1 LISFKEVKTMNNA
14 IVRSQHHH
22 ALLPSIG
29 TFSALPSHN
38 VLPTQRIGIGR
49 IVAVCVESD
58 TPLSVQTPN
67 GAIFSIGGLSDRQK
81 QQLLTLLPD
90 LIHTRVRFQYSR
102 QNELGQAVDAM
113 FQTLLIEGDTRHR
126 ASSVVFNTGF
136 NNMQGVQHG

>member
-1 LISFKEVKTMNNA
+1 MNNT

-22 ALLPSIG
+22 ALLPPIG
-29 TFSALPSHN
+29 TFSALPSHK
-38 VLPTQRIGIGR
+38 IGIGR

-58 TPLSVQTPN
+58 TPLFVQTPN
-67 GAIFSIGGLSDRQK
+67 GAIFSIGGLSERQK
-81 QQLLTLLPD
+81 LQLLTLLPD

-102 QNELGQAVDAM
+102 QNDLGQAIDAM

>member
-1 LISFKEVKTMNNA
+1 MNNT
-14 IVRSQHHH
+14 IVRSRHHH

-29 TFSALPSHN
+29 TFSALPTQSS
-38 VLPTQRIGIGR
+38 LPTQRIGIGR

-58 TPLSVQTPN
+58 EPLFVQTPN

-81 QQLLTLLPD
+81 QQLHTLLPD

-102 QNELGQAVDAM
+102 QNALGQAVDAV

-126 ASSVVFNTGF
+126 ASPVVFNNGF

>member
-1 LISFKEVKTMNNA
+1 MNNA
-14 IVRSQHHH
+14 IVRSQHH

-29 TFSALPSHN
+29 TFSALPTHN
-38 VLPTQRIGIGR
+38 VLPTQRIDIGR

-67 GAIFSIGGLSDRQK
+67 GTIFSIGGLSDRQK

-102 QNELGQAVDAM
+102 QNDLGQAVDAI

>member
-1 LISFKEVKTMNNA
+1 MNNA

-22 ALLPSIG
+22 ALLPSVG
-29 TFSALPSHN
+29 TLSALPTQSS
-38 VLPTQRIGIGR
+38 LPTQRTGIGR

-58 TPLSVQTPN
+58 EPLFVQTPN

-90 LIHTRVRFQYSR
+90 LIHTRVRFQYR
-102 QNELGQAVDAM
+102 QQNALGQAVDAV

-126 ASSVVFNTGF
+126 ASPVVFNNGF

>member
-1 LISFKEVKTMNNA
+1 M
-14 IVRSQHHH
+14 
-22 ALLPSIG
+22 PSIG
-29 TFSALPSHN
+29 SRFAPS
-38 VLPTQRIGIGR
+38 PYKIGIGR

-58 TPLSVQTPN
+58 EPLFVQTPN

-102 QNELGQAVDAM
+102 QNDLGQAVDAI